1 MPYPGTSRTSRTVS
15 RIAVTL
21 AACMALSSWVCSA
34 EESVTARPS
43 FSGEEL
49 KIILSHGPW
58 PAPAAHDPTNRVSGK
73 ADAIEL
79 GTLLFFEQR
88 LSGSGTKACASCHVP
103 ERN

>member
-1 MPYPGTSRTSRTVS
+1 
-15 RIAVTL
+15 
-21 AACMALSSWVCSA
+21 MALSSWVCSA